1 MEFRNVH
8 ILGMQFSYELNLDN
22 MFSLVTSKNF
32 MQLFLNHPEQKYR
45 FLQPSCMYCIASYI
59 PTCFFAEL
67 PCILLKHTCVYNS
80 LPLPLYLYVLL
91 SLSLPLVQFFCH
103 RTPLPIFLFL
113 SLLSLSFYSYLF
125 SSYLFSSYLS
135 LPISSLPIFP
145 FPIFY
150 LPPIYSF
157 TSASPPLRS
166 CIQAN
171 SANTGFSFRI

>member
-1 MEFRNVH
+1 MEFRNVD
-8 ILGMQFSYELNLDN
+8 ILGMQFRYELNLG

-32 MQLFLNHPEQKYR
+32 MQGPTIPCTYLFLNHPEQKFR

-80 LPLPLYLYVLL
+80 LPLPLPLYQYVLF
-91 SLSLPLVQFFCH
+91 SLSHWYSSFV
-103 RTPLPIFLFL
+103 IE
-113 SLLSLSFYSYLF
+113 LLCLSFSPYL
-125 SSYLFSSYLS
+125 
-135 LPISSLPIFP
+135 SLPIFP

-157 TSASPPLRS
+157 TSASPPFRS